1 VESSSV
7 NALKRSRFKS
17 VEGNERALHQ
27 NISSKLIV
35 LVTGFGGK
43 LSSVEMASFFVMEL
57 TSSLIF
63 QWHFLCWN
71 IVAGKLGGPSA
82 VCMPATRTA
91 DAKHLKPC
99 FKDSPRNTAINHR
112 PWFYT
117 RVAWRSLQQ
126 KCVLL
131 IFPCSSAG
139 SLPYDWLKLI
149 PVYMRT
155 QLGSY

>member
-63 QWHFLCWN
+63 Q
-71 IVAGKLGGPSA
+71 
-82 VCMPATRTA
+82 
-91 DAKHLKPC
+91 
-99 FKDSPRNTAINHR
+99 
-112 PWFYT
+112 
-117 RVAWRSLQQ
+117 
-126 KCVLL
+126 
-131 IFPCSSAG
+131 
-139 SLPYDWLKLI
+139 
-149 PVYMRT
+149 
-155 QLGSY
+155 